1 MGKGAT
7 MYYKGRTR
15 DETQALFRGL
25 GPYGDFLDDARTTIE
40 NINLPNNKVIS
51 STGMEYYVRP
61 EDKDALTL
69 HYFFKL
75 GLMGGQLVGL
85 SSKELDYLVKKMD
98 DLGRDRRL
106 SSEEALAA
114 YESIAEQYGES
125 LMEGEGEDRIMR
137 IIDEGQNPFDK
148 RRSAEDY
155 RSSIKPLVAEGHMK
169 TEYPEQAKLY
179 MREAR
184 TLPKRLKN
192 ARDYYAYLRS
202 KRESM
207 EPREFKEFKDF
218 TDTYLG
224 MVRPSFYI
232 EEQYIE
238 SAEE

>member
-1 MGKGAT
+1 
-7 MYYKGRTR
+7 
-15 DETQALFRGL
+15 
-25 GPYGDFLDDARTTIE
+25 
-40 NINLPNNKVIS
+40 
-51 STGMEYYVRP
+51 
-61 EDKDALTL
+61 
-69 HYFFKL
+69 
-75 GLMGGQLVGL
+75 
-85 SSKELDYLVKKMD
+85 MD

-155 RSSIKPLVAEGHMK
+155 RRSIKPLVAEGHVK

-184 TLPKRLKN
+184 TLPKSLKN

-207 EPREFKEFKDF
+207 EPKEFKEFKDF
-218 TDTYLG
+218 IDTYLG